1 LLRIAYNEMRA
12 HANGYRNPIFR
23 MASAAIRNGETDYE
37 NLKSELRFLANA
49 RLSELGDI
57 HKALD
62 VERYLSDRELD
73 EAIACS
79 TQYWVRTI

>member
-1 LLRIAYNEMRA
+1 
-12 HANGYRNPIFR
+12 
-23 MASAAIRNGETDYE
+23 
-37 NLKSELRFLANA
+37 LKSELRFLANA